1 MTERT
6 TKLRQALP
14 SIMGAEATFIPFLI
28 TAQSAKMIRVLRTR
42 RASEP
47 PTRLARGETANHD
60 QEIPRVVQGTSNRG
74 AGKA

>member
-14 SIMGAEATFIPFLI
+14 SIMGAEETFICFLI
-28 TAQSAKMIRVLRTR
+28 TAQSTKMSRARRTR

-47 PTRLARGETANHD
+47 PTRLARGDTANHD
-60 QEIPRVVQGTSNRG
+60 LGIPRVVQGTSNRG
-74 AGKA
+74 AGRA